1 MRKWIIA
8 AAAAVVLVGG
18 AGTAWVVWGRGGSA
32 AEPAGPGG
40 GPAQESSAVPVE
52 VGDITDTLVLDA
64 VVREDPAKEV
74 VSKRGGTVTRVWV
87 GDGQEVDQ
95 GAPVA
100 TVRVQ
105 DGAPATGGQG
115 AGGEDAGDTVP
126 QTREVK
132 LTAPVS
138 GKVADLNGLAEG
150 DPVDPGAAVASIS
163 GGRYRAVA
171 EIPPNDLYRFYDDP
185 EEITLKIDKG
195 PPAEQ
200 CDLMALGEK
209 DASSDTGGSG
219 DSAEEDGGMPGMGV
233 PGADSGGGDATA
245 QLTCRVPDDMEV
257 FSGVTGK
264 ISVTTGS
271 STGALLVPVTAVRG
285 GTEAG
290 QVTVVGDGGTEE
302 VRDVELGI
310 TDGEVIE
317 VTSGLEEGEQ
327 VMDPVPLDGDFD
339 VPGAGD
345 DADAGAGTEGY

>member
-18 AGTAWVVWGRGGSA
+18 AGAAWVVWGRGGD
-32 AEPAGPGG
+32 AEPAGPA

-100 TVRVQ
+100 TVRVR
-105 DGAPATGGQG
+105 DGAPA
-115 AGGEDAGDTVP
+115 AGGADSGGDDGGDAAP
-126 QTREVK
+126 QTREVN

-138 GKVADLNGLAEG
+138 GKVAGLDGLAEG
-150 DPVDPGAAVASIS
+150 DPVEPGAAIASIS

-185 EEITLKIDKG
+185 EKITLKIDKG

-200 CDLMALGEK
+200 CALMALGEK

-219 DSAEEDGGMPGMGV
+219 DSAEEGGLPGMGMPG
-233 PGADSGGGDATA
+233 ADPGGGDATA

-257 FSGVTGK
+257 FAGVTGK

-290 QVTVVGDGGTEE
+290 QVTVVGEGGAEE

-339 VPGAGD
+339 VPGARDGGD
-345 DADAGAGTEGY
+345 AEAGTEFS